1 MISPKLKDSSGMTM
15 SRSEFGFGKSFAN
28 VWFVKDFKIIKVKII
43 KPTNLPALQQQPNY
57 EVFQLYNFLILYNL
71 MYDRV
76 LTKII

>member
-43 KPTNLPALQQQPNY
+43 K
-57 EVFQLYNFLILYNL
+57 
-71 MYDRV
+71 
-76 LTKII
+76 